1 MQVTRRRVQKES
13 HAILGR
19 RIGRRAT
26 LATACITA
34 VCVATGTAFAATGQF
49 GTDQVGQVY
58 ENGLLVSGDQ
68 YIAPYGDRLV
78 INSGKIMASRVSPDG
93 THLAAS
99 VADGDA
105 TLVIVD
111 LKTNKVQQ
119 RAGTNKADELRI
131 KNKSVGQAAPVYSP
145 DGKQL
150 WLGQLDGYT
159 RFTVNAD
166 GSLADP
172 VEVKIAADGAK
183 HALASGAV
191 FSADGK
197 TVYAAVNGQNRVVAI
212 DAATGEIKRSWAV
225 GNAPR
230 ELAQVGNKLYVGNE
244 GGRTPEAGD
253 DTLNSYGTQVPA
265 DLDTGAAV
273 SGTVSV
279 IELEDQDAPVESI
292 DVGLH
297 PTALYGKNGVLFVAD
312 TGSDQVSVIDSKHD
326 KVVQRISTKP
336 WPEASVGY
344 EPTAITLTDDG
355 RLLVTLGR
363 ANAVAVYR
371 FKTAQEPVSYVGLL
385 PTDYFPA
392 EIATVG
398 NRVLVSNTR
407 GIDARRPN
415 STGAHNTHDTTSSLT
430 WFTLPSDKEIR
441 SQTDK
446 VFRQNGWTNGSVKT
460 ANGNSNGNGNGNG
473 HKAKAV
479 PVPERIGDPSTIK
492 HVFLIVKE
500 NRTFD
505 QLFGDLGK
513 GNGDPKLAQFGEA
526 VTPNQHALA
535 RQFGVYDNTYDIGTN
550 SAEGHNWLMQA
561 DNPEYTESSAGE
573 YERSYDTEDD
583 ALGHQRSGF
592 LWTGVQ
598 ATGKDVRDFGEF
610 HKSVTKPAD
619 ATWQNLYC
627 DAKTMDATGKP
638 TAYPLNSSSPIP
650 SLNSV
655 SVPGYPLF
663 DLDVPD
669 MYRYQIW
676 KQDFEQNGPAALNM
690 LWLSSD
696 HTGGPSSPAASVADN
711 DLATG
716 KIIDEIS
723 HSEYWKDSAIFVV
736 EDDSQAGLD
745 HVDGHRAPIQVVSP
759 WAQHGAVDSRYYSQI
774 TMIRTIEQ
782 ILGVHPMNQ
791 KDSAATPMAT
801 AFTDKPDF
809 TPFNAVP
816 NRTSL
821 TDGLKTQPTCGPDVP
836 APAAAPANRAAVA
849 PAPTTVAPPAAQ
861 QGVAAQWDQW
871 KNNQH
876 LTGPN
881 AKPDRANPAQ
891 LNHLTWYQTHNWT
904 QPYPGESTILA
915 PNDVPGAYIPSAEN
929 DG

>member
-1 MQVTRRRVQKES
+1 MQVTRRRRDRTEHLVL
-13 HAILGR
+13 LGR
-19 RIGRRAT
+19 RAGRRAT

-34 VCVATGTAFAATGQF
+34 VAVATGTAFATTHQF
-49 GTDQVGQVY
+49 GTDQVGQVTA
-58 ENGLLVSGDQ
+58 GGQVISSDQ
-68 YIAPYGDRLV
+68 YIAPYGNRLV
-78 INSGKIMASRVSPDG
+78 IDNGKLMGSRVSPDG

-99 VADGDA
+99 LADGDA
-105 TLVIVD
+105 SLVIVD
-111 LKTNKVQQ
+111 LKSGKVQQ
-119 RAGTNKADELRI
+119 RAGKAKTADLHLTDG
-131 KNKSVGQAAPVYSP
+131 SVGQEAPVYSP

-159 RFTVNAD
+159 RFTVNPD
-166 GSLADP
+166 GSLANP
-172 VEVKIAADGAK
+172 VTVAIPADGAK
-183 HALASGAV
+183 HALASGLA
-191 FSADGK
+191 FSADGS
-197 TVYAAVNGQNRVVAI
+197 TVYAAVNGQNRVVEI
-212 DAATGEIKRSWAV
+212 NAATGALGRSWTT
-225 GNAPR
+225 GTAPR
-230 ELAQVGNKLYVGNE
+230 GIVQVGQKLYVSNE
-244 GGRTPEAGD
+244 GGRAATPDD

-265 DLDTGAAV
+265 DPDTGAATT
-273 SGTVSV
+273 GTVSV
-279 IELEDQDAPVESI
+279 IDLADASGAVGSI

-297 PTALYGKNGVLFVAD
+297 PTAVYAKNGTVFVAD
-312 TGSDQVSVIDSKHD
+312 TSSDQVSVIDPARG

-344 EPTAITLTDDG
+344 EPTAMTLTDDG

-371 FKTAQEPVSYVGLL
+371 FTGAQEPVSYVGLL

-392 EIATVG
+392 EITTVG
-398 NRVLVSNTR
+398 STVVVSNTR

-430 WFTLPSDKEIR
+430 RFTLPADKEIR

-446 VFRQNGWTNGSVKT
+446 VFQQNGWTKGAVQT
-460 ANGNSNGNGNGNG
+460 ADR
-473 HKAKAV
+473 HKAKPV
-479 PVPERIGDPSTIK
+479 PVPGRIGDPSTIK

-500 NRTFD
+500 NRTYD
-505 QLFGDLGK
+505 QVFGDIGK
-513 GNGDPKLAQFGEA
+513 GNGDPKLAQFGA
-526 VTPNQHALA
+526 NVTPNQQALA
-535 RQFGVYDNTYDIGTN
+535 KQFGLYDNTYDIGTN

-592 LWTGVQ
+592 LWTGAQ
-598 ATGKDVRDFGEF
+598 AAGQDVRDFGEF
-610 HKSVTKPAD
+610 HQFLTKPDGAN
-619 ATWQNLYC
+619 WQNLYC
-627 DAKTMDATGKP
+627 DAKNMDATGDD

-650 SLNSV
+650 SLNDV
-655 SVPGYPLF
+655 SVPGFPKF

-669 MYRYQIW
+669 QYRYQVW

-696 HTGGPSSPAASVADN
+696 HTGGPASPAAQVADN
-711 DLATG
+711 DLAVG
-716 KIIDEIS
+716 KIVQEIS
-723 HSEYWKDSAIFVV
+723 HSEYWKDTAIFVV

-745 HVDGHRAPIQVVSP
+745 HVDGHRAPIQVISP

-774 TMIRTIEQ
+774 TMVRTIEQ
-782 ILGVHPMNQ
+782 ILGIHPMNQ
-791 KDSAATPMAT
+791 KDSAASPMAT

-809 TPFNAVP
+809 TPFDAVP

-821 TDGLKTQPTCGPDVP
+821 TDGLKTPPSCGVDVP
-836 APAAAPANRAAVA
+836 GAQDRSAAAAPV
-849 PAPTTVAPPAAQ
+849 TVAPPAAE
-861 QGVAAQWDQW
+861 QGVAAQWEDW
-871 KNNQH
+871 KAKQH

-881 AKPDRANPAQ
+881 AAPDRANPAQ
-891 LNHLTWYQTHNWT
+891 MNHLTWYQTHNWKA
-904 QPYPGESTILA
+904 PYPGEDAIHA